1 VGRADDAR
9 RVPGRMT
16 DDPKSRGLLP
26 HTERERH
33 PVRESVPSSAPD
45 DVPAPGSILAGK
57 YEVERILGAG
67 GMGVVLAA
75 RHMQLG
81 QRVALKFMRGL
92 AAQDPGAVERFLREA
107 RAAVSLTS
115 EHVARVLDVGTLESG
130 APYMVMEYLAGVDL
144 AAVLRR
150 GGPLSVE
157 RAVDA
162 VIQAC
167 EAIAEAHARG
177 IVHRD
182 LKPANLFMTERA
194 EGSALV
200 KVLDFGISK
209 PAPLSER
216 QEERLTVS
224 GMVMGSP
231 GYMSPEQV
239 RSSKDVDARSDIW
252 SLGVILYELLT
263 GVSPFQGE
271 TIGDT
276 FARITS
282 EPPPRIQSLRRDI
295 PDALSETIARCLE
308 RKLTARLQS
317 VGELALRLA
326 PFAPPETGVLVQRI
340 ARLSGQAHRAQTLD
354 APAFPSEAAGGG
366 TVDASAAQT
375 AGSWLRSAA
384 HPALSRRWPFAAA
397 LGTGLLLC
405 VTGGGYWMMV
415 RVRAPLD
422 VPGAQEATAPQV
434 LSSALPTSA
443 GAVSAAAPPVTPVR
457 EGADVSEH
465 AAIGAP
471 AAVRSDAGAI
481 VVPLAPSSVPAARK
495 PRELR
500 HSLAPAS
507 SSSAASSSKG
517 HDQPDLY

>member
-1 VGRADDAR
+1 
-9 RVPGRMT
+9 
-16 DDPKSRGLLP
+16 
-26 HTERERH
+26 
-33 PVRESVPSSAPD
+33 
-45 DVPAPGSILAGK
+45 
-57 YEVERILGAG
+57 
-67 GMGVVLAA
+67 
-75 RHMQLG
+75 
-81 QRVALKFMRGL
+81 
-92 AAQDPGAVERFLREA
+92 
-107 RAAVSLTS
+107 
-115 EHVARVLDVGTLESG
+115 
-130 APYMVMEYLAGVDL
+130 
-144 AAVLRR
+144 
-150 GGPLSVE
+150 
-157 RAVDA
+157 
-162 VIQAC
+162 
-167 EAIAEAHARG
+167 
-177 IVHRD
+177 
-182 LKPANLFMTERA
+182 MTERA

-200 KVLDFGISK
+200 KVLDFGIAK

-282 EPPPRIQSLRRDI
+282 EPPPRIQSLRRDV

-308 RKLTARLQS
+308 RKLNARLQS

-326 PFAPPETGVLVQRI
+326 RFAPPETGVLVQRI

-354 APAFPSEAAGGG
+354 APAFPSEAAGG

-384 HPALSRRWPFAAA
+384 HPARSRRRPFAAS
-397 LGTGLLLC
+397 LGIGLLLFA
-405 VTGGGYWMMV
+405 TAGGYWMMM
-415 RVRAPLD
+415 RVRAPLN
-422 VPGAQEATAPQV
+422 VQAAHEASAPQV

-443 GAVSAAAPPVTPVR
+443 GAVSAAAPPVTPLH
-457 EGADVSEH
+457 ETGEVSGH
-465 AAIGAP
+465 AAIAAP

-481 VVPLAPSSVPAARK
+481 AVPLSPSSVPAARK

-507 SSSAASSSKG
+507 SSSASSSKG